1 MSVDQ
6 LIKRANFIDKMDAIT
21 GPFSALC
28 YQSGSDTLATIGG
41 FVNAVELAVKIPFA
55 ISYVA
60 QTGDKKALFYWGV
73 KEVIANV
80 NPTLGYIDIV
90 PFYAM
95 RTKYFLREYDDSL

>member
-1 MSVDQ
+1 MSIEK
-6 LIKRANFIDKMDAIT
+6 LIKRATFIDKMDAIT

-28 YQSGSDTLATIGG
+28 YQSGSDTLASIGG
-41 FVNAVELAVKIPFA
+41 FVNMIELAVKIPFA

-60 QTGDKKALFYWGV
+60 QTNDKKALLYWGV
-73 KEVIANV
+73 KEVVANV

-95 RTKYFLREYDDSL
+95 RAKYTLKAYDD